1 MNHKTNWHGGN
12 ALHKVITYCYASSY
26 VETASSPGCRMAD
39 TAVAAHEIPDM
50 PQTALLNPVDD
61 LLPGKKLRTPSKS
74 HT

>member
-1 MNHKTNWHGGN
+1 MNHKTNWHGGT
-12 ALHKVITYCYASSY
+12 ALHKVVTYCYASSY
-26 VETASSPGCRMAD
+26 IETISSPGCRMAD

-50 PQTALLNPVDD
+50 PQTGLLNPVDD